1 MLIFPAPASTN
12 IKEFNCGFFKR
23 CIFLVGSELVGCRAL
38 IVYQESGREKQC
50 FGLIESCGSVFVS
63 VQTEGN
69 KLFIPV
75 NSIQKIKLRSGRANG
90 GGVE

>member
-1 MLIFPAPASTN
+1 ML
-12 IKEFNCGFFKR
+12 FFYEVY
-23 CIFLVGSELVGCRAL
+23 FLVGSELVGCKAL
-38 IVYQESGREKQC
+38 IVYLESGREKQC
-50 FGLIESCGSVFVS
+50 FGLIEGCGSVFVS

-75 NSIQKIKLRSGRANG
+75 NSIQKIKLRSGRNG

>member
-1 MLIFPAPASTN
+1 MSLVAVFLR
-12 IKEFNCGFFKR
+12 GVV
-23 CIFLVGSELVGCRAL
+23 FLVGSELVGCKAL
-38 IVYQESGREKQC
+38 IVYTESGREKQC
-50 FGLIESCGSVFVS
+50 FGLIEGCSSVFVS